1 MPAYCADTSFLID
14 VLRGEAS
21 AKFRVETLKTQGE
34 SVAIPAPV
42 VTELLLGGL
51 ARGGRQLP
59 EVLRLIGSLALLPTD
74 LDVSREAAHIGW
86 ELRQQGRVLDLAD
99 LLIAGTARSQRL
111 VLLTRD
117 ADFKGISGLAIEGY

>member
-42 VTELLLGGL
+42 VTELLLGGS
-51 ARGGRQLP
+51 P
-59 EVLRLIGSLALLPTD
+59 
-74 LDVSREAAHIGW
+74 
-86 ELRQQGRVLDLAD
+86 
-99 LLIAGTARSQRL
+99 AGVVNFPRCC
-111 VLLTRD
+111 D
-117 ADFKGISGLAIEGY
+117 